1 MRLKML
7 LADQTILITGAAK
20 RIGRALALAAARE
33 GANLIIHHNQS
44 LSEAK
49 SLQTQIH
56 SLDRSAVI
64 YQADFSIPAEA
75 QAFAQDVF
83 SSNQVDAVINNAS
96 IFADHDWAST
106 TVENWTRHMDVNLL
120 APFLISQ
127 SFARLTPA
135 GKKGRIINLLDWR
148 ALRPG
153 RDHLPYTVSKAGL
166 ASLTK
171 SLALSLAP
179 DITVNGIALGAI
191 LPPSDGGEVE
201 DLVSSLPNPRWAEM
215 RELEETMVFLLSG
228 PAYIT
233 GEIIHLDGGRH
244 LI

>member
-1 MRLKML
+1 MR

-44 LSEAK
+44 
-49 SLQTQIH
+49 
-56 SLDRSAVI
+56 
-64 YQADFSIPAEA
+64 PAEA
-75 QAFAQDVF
+75 ESLQEQIQNLGRRASISQGDF
-83 SSNQVDAVINNAS
+83 SSPVDVQNFSEKVFGSGQVNAVINNAS
-96 IFADHDWAST
+96 IFTDNNWET
-106 TVENWTRHMDVNLL
+106 TTAEDWTRHQYVNLL

-127 SFARLTPA
+127 SFAKYLPA
-135 GKKGRIINLLDWR
+135 RKKGRIVNLLDWR

-153 RDHLPYTVSKAGL
+153 SDHLPYTISKAGL

-171 SLALSLAP
+171 SLAVSLAP
-179 DITVNGIALGAI
+179 GITVNGIALGAI
-191 LPPSDGGEVE
+191 LPPSDGGEIE
-201 DLVSSLPNPRWAEM
+201 DLVSSLPIPRWAEM
-215 RELEETMVFLLSG
+215 KELEETLLFLLSG

>member
-1 MRLKML
+1 MR
-7 LADQTILITGAAK
+7 LADQTILITGAAR
-20 RIGRALALAAARE
+20 RIGRALALAAARK

-44 LSEAK
+44 
-49 SLQTQIH
+49 
-56 SLDRSAVI
+56 
-64 YQADFSIPAEA
+64 PAEA
-75 QAFAQDVF
+75 EDLQEQIQRLGRRASISQGDF
-83 SSNQVDAVINNAS
+83 SSPADLQEFTENVFVSGQVDAVINNAS
-96 IFADHDWAST
+96 IFTDDNWETTTADD
-106 TVENWTRHMDVNLL
+106 WTRHQQINLL

-127 SFARLTPA
+127 SFAKFMPA

-153 RDHLPYTVSKAGL
+153 SDHLPYTISKAGL

-171 SLALSLAP
+171 SLAISLAP

-191 LPPSDGGEVE
+191 LPPGDGGEVE
-201 DLVSSLPNPRWAEM
+201 DLVSSLPIPRWADM
-215 RELEETMVFLLSG
+215 KELEETLIFLLSG